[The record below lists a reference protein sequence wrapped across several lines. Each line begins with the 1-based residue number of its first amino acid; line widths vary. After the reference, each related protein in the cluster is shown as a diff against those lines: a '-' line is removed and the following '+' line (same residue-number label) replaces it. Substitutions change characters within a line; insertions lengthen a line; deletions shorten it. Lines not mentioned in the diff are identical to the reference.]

1 MMEYRDEETFLPV
14 RDHKRI
20 AKKYI
25 YSGWFFVDFAST
37 FPVSM
42 VMPSAS
48 SVLWVRLFRLFRLP
62 KLIKILDLS
71 RFNRL
76 LRSLFE
82 NSTRQDRIV
91 SQYILMYT
99 YKIFRL
105 VIMAVIIIY
114 FAGCVWYLVS
124 QMVNTTKEDEAA
136 SFVQTYFVSNNI
148 TANSD
153 RLMASCYY
161 AVTTLT
167 TTGYGDFLPRTQNEM
182 ILCSIIMLSGV
193 AFFSYIMS
201 SFISI
206 ISSFDKRMGNDAV
219 NREAALT
226 DWLTLVTRFK
236 SGGSSKNN
244 EF

>member
-37 FPVSM
+37 FPVSL

-71 RFNRL
+71 RFNKL

-82 NSTRQDRIV
+82 NSTRQNRIV
-91 SQYILMYT
+91 SQYILMYS

-105 VIMAVIIIY
+105 VVMAVIIIY
-114 FAGCVWYLVS
+114 FVGCIWYLVS
-124 QMVNTTKEDEAA
+124 QMVNKTKED
-136 SFVQTYFVSNNI
+136 
-148 TANSD
+148 
-153 RLMASCYY
+153 
-161 AVTTLT
+161 
-167 TTGYGDFLPRTQNEM
+167 
-182 ILCSIIMLSGV
+182 
-193 AFFSYIMS
+193 
-201 SFISI
+201 
-206 ISSFDKRMGNDAV
+206 
-219 NREAALT
+219 
-226 DWLTLVTRFK
+226 
-236 SGGSSKNN
+236 
-244 EF
+244 